1 MITWIV
7 SSSALIVIVLVL
19 RQLLKSRICKR
30 WQYALWL
37 AVLIRLL
44 IPFNFGEW
52 SVSLATVV
60 ESVQK
65 TVATSSAVQTPT
77 APAVPQPSPT
87 TPAAP
92 SVNDTP
98 PVVVSPVEPI
108 TPSVPETPSAP
119 APSPAPVTL
128 PLLPTVWVT
137 GMVIVG
143 VWLVACNVTFALRLK
158 RTRTPVDT
166 FRGRRVYVSHVLVTP
181 CLHGLFR
188 PAVYVT
194 SQAAKNRT
202 TYLHTLEHEWT
213 HYRHGDLYWSL
224 LRGVALVLHW
234 YNPLVWVAAI
244 LSRRDAELCC
254 DESTLARLGDGERT
268 AYGETLLWMTSQ
280 KAYPHTLLG
289 TATTMASPL
298 PDLKERLLSVV
309 KRSRPTA
316 WAAVV
321 TAAVMLF
328 ATFFTMSGAAKKPKP
343 RRLPTVYGNTFT
355 LKDYFEYS
363 TVQFTATTLRKDT
376 FTERYEPTY
385 IPEGYTVTSRN
396 INNNIHHVVF
406 EDEAGN
412 LIVYSQRW
420 ADIAVNINTEHG
432 GYEVVSVGENEGV
445 VYRTFESTNVIF
457 SDGTYTYTV
466 SLSSR
471 DAKEELL
478 RIARSLRPLSETLP
492 ATGTSAIIPTEPQY
506 IPEGFV
512 LESKKIADFYSKY
525 YFKSDHAYISYSQD
539 EGGGGRGVSTEGCSC
554 EIVSINGHEGILWSS
569 IGGLI
574 LLFSDTVYEY
584 MLTTNYCSLR
594 EELLHM
600 ARSIPT
606 FKGVSSTVTSTVTT
620 TEPVTT
626 TAVPTVNT
634 TTTTTHAP
642 TTTTQNRATFPTWTS
657 TTRTYPNLYNPMPS
671 GEGYS
676 FLDDPIYNSP
686 LDPMPKYSPPTF
698 YALTWG

>member
-1 MITWIV
+1 MV
-7 SSSALIVIVLVL
+7 GGAD
-19 RQLLKSRICKR
+19 
-30 WQYALWL
+30 
-37 AVLIRLL
+37 
-44 IPFNFGEW
+44 
-52 SVSLATVV
+52 SVADSFQFWGMVCQPCHGSGIGA
-60 ESVQK
+60 K
-65 TVATSSAVQTPT
+65 TIATSSAVQTPT

-98 PVVVSPVEPI
+98 PVVVSPAEPI

-119 APSPAPVTL
+119 APSPALVTL

-181 CLHGLFR
+181 CLHGLFC

-194 SQAAKNRT
+194 SQAAKNGT

-268 AYGETLLWMTSQ
+268 AYGETLLWMTCQ

-328 ATFFTMSGAAKKPKP
+328 ATFFTMSGAASPASKTPSEP
-343 RRLPTVYGNTFT
+343 VSPPTQILPT
-355 LKDYFEYS
+355 
-363 TVQFTATTLRKDT
+363 AT
-376 FTERYEPTY
+376 
-385 IPEGYTVTSRN
+385 
-396 INNNIHHVVF
+396 
-406 EDEAGN
+406 
-412 LIVYSQRW
+412 
-420 ADIAVNINTEHG
+420 
-432 GYEVVSVGENEGV
+432 
-445 VYRTFESTNVIF
+445 
-457 SDGTYTYTV
+457 
-466 SLSSR
+466 
-471 DAKEELL
+471 
-478 RIARSLRPLSETLP
+478 
-492 ATGTSAIIPTEPQY
+492 
-506 IPEGFV
+506 
-512 LESKKIADFYSKY
+512 
-525 YFKSDHAYISYSQD
+525 
-539 EGGGGRGVSTEGCSC
+539 
-554 EIVSINGHEGILWSS
+554 
-569 IGGLI
+569 
-574 LLFSDTVYEY
+574 
-584 MLTTNYCSLR
+584 M
-594 EELLHM
+594 
-600 ARSIPT
+600 
-606 FKGVSSTVTSTVTT
+606 VTT

-626 TAVPTVNT
+626 TAVPTVT
-634 TTTTTHAP
+634 TTTTTTTTCVP

-671 GEGYS
+671 GKGYS

-698 YALTWG
+698 YAITWG